1 MLSILHCTCLSCVCS
16 NVTTWQVHNSL
27 LLTKLVLKHIL
38 EHLSEVEAILQLD
51 GAQTVRQITSLEKA
65 LPTSPTSSSAS
76 TSAQVTAEDRSSG
89 RAGSAASL
97 SGRSPLSSH
106 RHPQVRVSSP
116 DLNSL
121 ASQAAGFA
129 GKSAA
134 VVSLKESETSPGSEG
149 GRKVMEQVSI
159 NPEEI
164 LSMERL
170 LSKQL
175 VEHIVSLLAEVLLL

>member
-1 MLSILHCTCLSCVCS
+1 
-16 NVTTWQVHNSL
+16 VTTWQVHNSL
-27 LLTKLVLKHIL
+27 LLTKLALKHIL

-65 LPTSPTSSSAS
+65 LPTSPASSSAS
-76 TSAQVTAEDRSSG
+76 TSAQATAEDRGSG
-89 RAGSAASL
+89 KAGGLAVSL
-97 SGRSPLSSH
+97 SGPSPLTGH
-106 RHPQVRVSSP
+106 RHHQVQVLSP

-129 GKSAA
+129 G
-134 VVSLKESETSPGSEG
+134 ESPAGVAKGSESSQG
-149 GRKVMEQVSI
+149 GEGGGKMTERESI

-175 VEHIVSLLAEVLLL
+175 VEHVITLLAEVLLL